1 MAIEH
6 ECKLGRLP
14 NLPDQTSLDSPI
26 WHTSPLGLAFSRFRA
41 SSIWSFLSVTFSE
54 DFGFFNMSFFVH
66 LHFYVFPERICMAVL
81 VPVQRYFRDCTEM
94 QGQASCFMQKSP
106 HLMLRVVFFL
116 KTLHILIPTFVW
128 HLKRKR
134 PIRQEDALKKMSDR
148 RGAYK
153 MSETQTPSALG
164 STLII
169 NQNKRI

>member
-26 WHTSPLGLAFSRFRA
+26 WHTSPLGLAFFTLSDKFHLVLFISHNLRRFW
-41 SSIWSFLSVTFSE
+41 I
-54 DFGFFNMSFFVH
+54 FNMSFFVH
-66 LHFYVFPERICMAVL
+66 LHFYVFPERICIAVL
-81 VPVQRYFRDCTEM
+81 VSVQRYFRDCTEM

-134 PIRQEDALKKMSDR
+134 PMRQEDAFKKMSDR